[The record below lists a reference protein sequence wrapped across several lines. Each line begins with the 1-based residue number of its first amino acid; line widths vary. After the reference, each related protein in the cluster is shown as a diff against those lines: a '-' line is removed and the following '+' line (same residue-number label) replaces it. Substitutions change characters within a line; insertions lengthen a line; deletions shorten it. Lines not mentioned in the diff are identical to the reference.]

1 MIFPGDPVADAF
13 AICARENNCVMLIAD
28 GVNWGE
34 KSRLAARS
42 ALYGS
47 MVYINKR
54 IFKRHR
60 PPANTHVSTY
70 VLHFKSENMLS
81 NICKIQRFRSSCTL
95 AKYPGLCTPFIHSV
109 VSNVSVSGQ

>member
-1 MIFPGDPVADAF
+1 MALFFFIGDPVADAF

-47 MVYINKR
+47 MMYINKR

-60 PPANTHVSTY
+60 QPANTHVSIY
-70 VLHFKSENMLS
+70 DNH
-81 NICKIQRFRSSCTL
+81 I
-95 AKYPGLCTPFIHSV
+95 
-109 VSNVSVSGQ
+109 